1 MKSEAK
7 RLHKSILEKDI
18 YAFRALKGITGY
30 SPVHPELQLSNLSA
44 KYDMMESHHDTETVK
59 ESEYKAAYDDS
70 VEAEHVFHNLIL
82 EVKNQIRAQFGSS
95 SNELQSL
102 GLKKKSEYKSPAK
115 SKK

>member
-1 MKSEAK
+1 MKTEAK
-7 RLHKSILEKDI
+7 RLHKSILEKDV

-30 SPVHPELQLSNLSA
+30 SPIKPELQVSNLST
-44 KYDMMESHHDTETVK
+44 KYNAVEDCRDIETIK
-59 ESEYKAAYDDS
+59 ESEYKAAYDNS

-82 EVKNQIRAQFGSS
+82 EVKEQIRAQFGSN

-102 GLKKKSEYKSPAK
+102 GLKKKSEYKAPTR